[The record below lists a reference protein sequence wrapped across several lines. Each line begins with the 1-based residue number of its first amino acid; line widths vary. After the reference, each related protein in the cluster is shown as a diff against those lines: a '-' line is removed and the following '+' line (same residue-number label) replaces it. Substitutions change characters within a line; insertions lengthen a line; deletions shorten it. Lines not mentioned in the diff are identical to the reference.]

1 MKVAIKK
8 FAGNPW
14 AKLGQK
20 VAGIRWGPKGPV
32 TSKAEAATET
42 KASAV
47 STRKTPRFFLVLL
60 KCIVDFLWRICDT
73 VTSWGLTDKGLTQT
87 FDQKRGFDRIVGAIW
102 IPRIASQSLAI
113 FFLNLISQSGCL
125 NLVHFE
131 TCQGNSFMGALSAF
145 TWQGPG
151 VSNHWVISP
160 VQESKK
166 VDFVLLAYFALWYLG
181 NYYYNITNKL
191 LGKTVGYWATEI
203 PKSWV
208 GVVATSLGVWKP
220 HLRCAKGQIHGGFQ
234 GWLSQNILVKFFDWG
249 EVTNHQCI
257 FFKSFCF
264 RTVTVRI

>member
-1 MKVAIKK
+1 MWEQ
-8 FAGNPW
+8 FGSP
-14 AKLGQK
+14 
-20 VAGIRWGPKGPV
+20 
-32 TSKAEAATET
+32 E
-42 KASAV
+42 
-47 STRKTPRFFLVLL
+47 LL
-60 KCIVDFLWRICDT
+60 ANHLRV
-73 VTSWGLTDKGLTQT
+73 
-87 FDQKRGFDRIVGAIW
+87 
-102 IPRIASQSLAI
+102 

-125 NLVHFE
+125 SLVHFE

-220 HLRCAKGQIHGGFQ
+220 HLRCAKGHIHGGFQ

-257 FFKSFCF
+257 FFLKFLVPYRNSSASKDRPSQKKYVHLPTIHFQVLLLLVSVKFVSGRLSKKCQHPAPF
-264 RTVTVRI
+264 TEASLDGRWWSSGFSNDYCYLAGHEWTAPWN